1 MELYKLD
8 FDPLVEQG
16 LLAVALKKL
25 LIRLFAFT
33 FFTFIIALLV
43 IHYFI
48 EQGRIVIMLII
59 MFPLVLMLSAIVIGL
74 TISSYRAK

>member
-1 MELYKLD
+1 MYKLD